1 MDMGW
6 MWGYGLGMNMG
17 WIRIYDIHCC
27 SPQTPDPP
35 RHPDLLGVWG
45 YKQLW
50 ERHKGDNEEG
60 QGAMGNWGRLWGD
73 RGLQKPLG
81 GGAREAYG
89 AIISCG
95 KVLEYMGL

>member
-50 ERHKGDNEEG
+50 EIMRRDKG
-60 QGAMGNWGRLWGD
+60 LWGTGEGCG
-73 RGLQKPLG
+73 GLQKATGATEACG
-81 GGAREAYG
+81 GGGGGGLGRH
-89 AIISCG
+89 
-95 KVLEYMGL
+95 MGLY